1 MLCKR
6 TAVALVFV
14 GLILSGPAITSASAQ
29 PELAPPTFED
39 SSPFDEP
46 SEPDERAELTEPVAA
61 DEAAAS
67 HVPTVTDQ
75 TVFAVDNFFVFVCA
89 ALVLLMQAGFAMVEA
104 GFNGSKHT
112 VNILFKSVSGMA
124 VGALF
129 FFLIGYH
136 LMYPVS
142 PLHENV
148 LGELS
153 PGIRG
158 NLPTVAPE
166 TSAVADGLSDEM
178 GFLFHAALAV
188 TAAAI
193 VSGAVAGRMR
203 FGAYLISAA
212 IVAGFVVPIIG
223 YWTWGFGWLN
233 DMGFQDFAGGGVVH
247 MAGGFVGLA
256 GAVMLGPRIGRY
268 TPDGKPIAIPG
279 HSLPLATLGVFL
291 MLIGW
296 YGFNPGH
303 QLGIV
308 GESNTLAVATIAVN
322 TTLAACA
329 GGVLS
334 TSVSWFL
341 FGKPDLSM
349 ALNGLL
355 GGLVGVTA
363 SCNGVT
369 NLEAIVIGAVAGV
382 VVVAAIILLDKLQID
397 DPVGAFPVHGICG
410 MWGLIACSI
419 FGNAAYWGNVGGD
432 AASPAYGNWMAQI
445 VGILAIAGFAFGGM
459 AMLFALLKGV
469 EYLRVS
475 PEDEQR
481 GLDFSEHGMSA
492 YAA

>member
-1 MLCKR
+1 MFCNR

-14 GLILSGPAITSASAQ
+14 GLILSGSAISSASAQ
-29 PELAPPTFED
+29 PELTPPTFDD

-46 SEPDERAELTEPVAA
+46 AEPGERAELTEPAA
-61 DEAAAS
+61 DEPAAAD
-67 HVPTVTDQ
+67 VPAVTDE
-75 TVFAVDNFFVFVCA
+75 TAFAVDNFFVFVCA

-124 VGALF
+124 VGALI

-153 PGIRG
+153 PGIDSSQ
-158 NLPTVAPE
+158 PIVATE
-166 TSAVADGLSDEM
+166 HEAAWRLAGGVN
-178 GFLFHAALAV
+178 FLFHAALAV

-223 YWTWGFGWLN
+223 YWTWGLGWL
-233 DMGFQDFAGGGVVH
+233 DDIGFQDFAGGGVVH
-247 MAGGFVGLA
+247 MTGGFIGLA

-303 QLGIV
+303 QLGII
-308 GESNTLAVATIAVN
+308 GEASTLAVATIAVN

-419 FGNAAYWGNVGGD
+419 FGDAAIWGNVGGD
-432 AASPAYGNWMAQI
+432 AAGPAYGNWTAQI
-445 VGILAIAGFAFGGM
+445 VGILAIAGFSFGCM